1 MFFLGQL
8 KDRRCR
14 PEIMDEPGLDPARH
28 VHALCGLARI
38 NRISA
43 SDRILWRPLAALA
56 REQPGRA
63 VRVLDVATGGGDV
76 PVRLWRRAARAGLKL
91 EMHGADLSTTAL
103 EFARQQAHEA
113 GAEVEFFQ
121 LDVRRQPV
129 PAGFDVLACSLF
141 LHHLP
146 EEHAAAF
153 LGALR
158 EAAGRMVL
166 INDLR
171 RCRLGL
177 LLAWLGTRILTTS
190 EVARVDGPRSVEAA
204 FSLKEVRALADRTGM
219 HSAKISRR
227 WPCRFLLNWRRP

>member
-1 MFFLGQL
+1 MVFLGQL

-14 PEIMDEPGLDPARH
+14 PEIMDEPGLDPTRH
-28 VHALCGLARI
+28 MHALRGLARI
-38 NRISA
+38 NRLSA

-63 VRVLDVATGGGDV
+63 LRVLDVATGGGDV
-76 PVRLWRRAARAGLKL
+76 AVRLWRRAARAGLKL
-91 EMHGADLSTTAL
+91 EMHGADLSATAL
-103 EFARQQAHEA
+103 EFARKKAQEA

-129 PAGFDVLACSLF
+129 PAGFDVLVCSLF
-141 LHHLP
+141 LHHLG
-146 EEHAAAF
+146 EEQAAAF
-153 LGALR
+153 LRALR

-171 RCRLGL
+171 RCRLGF
-177 LLAWLGTRILTTS
+177 LLAWLGARALTTS
-190 EVARVDGPRSVEAA
+190 EVVRVDAPRSVQAA
-204 FSLKEVRALADRTGM
+204 FRLQEVRALADGAGM
-219 HSAKISRR
+219 RSAAISRR